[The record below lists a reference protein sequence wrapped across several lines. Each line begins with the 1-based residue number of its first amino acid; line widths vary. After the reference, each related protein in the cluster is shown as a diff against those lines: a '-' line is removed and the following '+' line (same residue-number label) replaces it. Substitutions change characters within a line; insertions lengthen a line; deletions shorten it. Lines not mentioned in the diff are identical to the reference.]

1 MEQTSSSGIKFDN
14 DSESLR
20 AASLYTNSNDQW
32 AVSNTGNFIS
42 NPNGPQYI
50 VTTETQITN
59 TLDSELYKTARISP
73 SSLRYY
79 GLGLENGKYNVE
91 LHFAEITMDDS
102 QSWKG
107 LGRRLFD
114 IYIQVQW
121 KKFNCKGKHSLYY
134 EYHKVG
140 TNKIVVKRLFEYL
153 ILQCTFNL
161 GSTPLEQKN
170 LVLSLFFNYRKNI
183 KVIDTISR

>member
-59 TLDSELYKTARISP
+59 TLDSELYKTARISS

-121 KKFNCKGKHSLYY
+121 KN
-134 EYHKVG
+134 
-140 TNKIVVKRLFEYL
+140 L
-153 ILQCTFNL
+153 IAKANTSFTMNI
-161 GSTPLEQKN
+161 TKLEPTK
-170 LVLSLFFNYRKNI
+170 LW
-183 KVIDTISR
+183 